1 MEKVKFTEEEINN
14 IVSLQNKYNESVF
27 RYGQVNLEEENIK
40 RVKSQI
46 LSDLTDLKTQENT
59 LIQELTKKYGDGTLN
74 LSDGTFEPKDPNA
87 PTESVATADANVV
100 NNPLPTGNVLPPSQ
114 APGNSCVTE
123 C

>member
-14 IVSLQNKYNESVF
+14 IVSLQNKYNDSVF

-40 RVKSQI
+40 RVKTQI
-46 LSDLTDLKTQENT
+46 LSDLQELKTQENT

-74 LSDGTFEPKDPNA
+74 LADGTFEPKDPN
-87 PTESVATADANVV
+87 VAAETTTDANVV
-100 NNPLPTGNVLPPSQ
+100 NNPLPTGNVLPPSPT
-114 APGNSCVTE
+114 PGNSCVTA